1 MKTQNTRPVQQ
12 NIFIIYI
19 LSLLSLVITVVWLN
33 GIGLNNNSTTIKTT
47 PTSTPEQIKKSPIST
62 ENNTV
67 PKPNI
72 PFILPKPVEKL
83 TPKEKTPSIQLQ
95 PKAYLLQVEGEK
107 VSLVPQAVAIKK
119 GVSKEVALQQTLNQL
134 FDNNQNNQ
142 FTSTIPQGT
151 KLLGLRIDDTTGIHV
166 NLSDEFRYGGGS
178 TSMIYR
184 VAQVLYTASSIDES
198 ANIYLSIEGELLD
211 EENPLGGEGLIL
223 AEPLTRQKFIKD
235 FSIN

>member
-19 LSLLSLVITVVWLN
+19 LSLLSLIVTVIWLN
-33 GIGLNNNSTTIKTT
+33 GVDINKKSTTTETT
-47 PTSTPEQIKKSPIST
+47 PKPTPEQVKTPTST

-67 PKPNI
+67 PKPTI
-72 PFILPKPVEKL
+72 PFTIPKTTEKVI
-83 TPKEKTPSIQLQ
+83 PKENPVVELQ
-95 PKAYLLQVEGEK
+95 PKAYFLQVDGEK
-107 VSLVPQAVAIKK
+107 INLVPQPVVIEQ
-119 GVSKEVALQQTLNQL
+119 GDTKESALTKALSQL
-134 FDNNQNNQ
+134 FYTTQNNQ
-142 FTSTIPQGT
+142 FTSTIPSET
-151 KLLGLRIDDTTGIHV
+151 RLLSLRIDDTGIHV

-184 VAQVLYTASSIDES
+184 VAQVLYTASSIEES
-198 ANIYLSIEGELLD
+198 ANVYLSVEGELLD

-223 AEPLTRQKFIKD
+223 AEPLTRQKFVED

>member
-19 LSLLSLVITVVWLN
+19 LSLLSLIATVVWLN
-33 GIGLNNNSTTIKTT
+33 GVGVNKNSNTTETIPT
-47 PTSTPEQIKKSPIST
+47 PTPEQVKKSPIT
-62 ENNTV
+62 KENNTV
-67 PKPNI
+67 PKPTVPFTI
-72 PFILPKPVEKL
+72 PKRTEKF
-83 TPKEKTPSIQLQ
+83 TPKDITVAIELQ
-95 PKAYLLQVEGEK
+95 PKAYLLQVEDEK
-107 VSLVPQAVAIKK
+107 ISLIPQSVAIEK
-119 GVSKEVALQQTLNQL
+119 GASKEAALKQALNQL
-134 FDNNQNNQ
+134 FDTTQNNQ
-142 FTSTIPQGT
+142 FASTIPAGT
-151 KLLGLRIDDTTGIHV
+151 KLLGLRIDDTGIHV

-198 ANIYLSIEGELLD
+198 ANIYLSVEDELLD

-223 AEPLTRQKFIKD
+223 AEPLTRQKFVED